1 MPPPKYKNLIRL
13 GFGLIFGIF
22 LLLTS
27 CIEEPESPELREL
40 EVTEI
45 SQVRDWFESNK
56 TNLRLPERGSNYR
69 SESQELILPF
79 FEKEP
84 DWDQFHHYYFP
95 DGREVFE
102 VSLENATKYYP
113 KTLLDSFPNQNPA
126 ELMIQN
132 IMFVRHPTLDRFD
145 PLIAR
150 YYPDNLNSI
159 EKFNN
164 ISFSGLPFDWSGTL
178 DIWTYDE
185 HYLIGYKIDQGQ
197 ITHTREMQVSAVN
210 GKKGSF
216 GPENMDEAIHCYV
229 VATDWYDGNTGEYL
243 GTTHAH
249 TCEWQR
255 GGSQG
260 GSGSGGGDDYQR
272 PPCCDDPIPVPPRD
286 EPTYDP
292 PSIPAPSTIINQL
305 TNPCAADIFLELS
318 KGNAYLTDITGLGSL
333 DIFPGML
340 DLFEQ
345 SGQFDY
351 RIQNGNTG
359 SEAGGSTSPI
369 VNGII
374 TITLS
379 NDYLLKATS
388 LSIARTIIHETVHAY
403 LRKQTSYR
411 SATDMNTHQLL
422 VEYGRKYPGIIND
435 AHHSLMSQFILG
447 MAVSLY
453 NWDKKYG
460 PTGGS
465 LGFDYYYKMAFGG
478 LVKNGTR
485 ELILEAKP
493 YLPDGVSWDE
503 IRKILENEATGN
515 YQANGEKCD

>member
-1 MPPPKYKNLIRL
+1 ME
-13 GFGLIFGIF
+13 
-22 LLLTS
+22 TS
-27 CIEEPESPELREL
+27 Q
-40 EVTEI
+40 I

-56 TNLRLPERGSNYR
+56 MNLRLPERGSNYR
-69 SESQELILPF
+69 TESQALILPF

-102 VSLENATKYYP
+102 VSLENATKYFP
-113 KTLLDSFPNQNPA
+113 RTLLDSFPNQNPA

-150 YYPDNLNSI
+150 YYPDDHKSI

-164 ISFSGLPFDWSGTL
+164 ISYSGLPYDWSGTL

-197 ITHTREMQVSAVN
+197 ITHTREMLLTTENAKKN
-210 GKKGSF
+210 GF
-216 GPENMDEAIHCYV
+216 GPENMDEANHCYV

-243 GTTHAH
+243 GTTHAQ

-272 PPCCDDPIPVPPRD
+272 PPCCDDPVTAPPRD
-286 EPTYDP
+286 LPPYEPPT
-292 PSIPAPSTIINQL
+292 IPLPKTIINQL
-305 TNPCAADIFLELS
+305 TNPCATETFKQLS
-318 KGNAYLTDITGLGSL
+318 KGSRNLTDLTGLGGI

-345 SGQFDY
+345 GGKFDY
-351 RIQNGNTG
+351 RIQNSNNTG
-359 SEAGGSTSPI
+359 GANGFTKR
-369 VNGII
+369 VNGINV
-374 TITLS
+374 ITL
-379 NDYLLKATS
+379 NDDYLDRATT
-388 LSIARTIIHETVHAY
+388 LSVARTIIHETVHAY
-403 LRKQTSYR
+403 LLEHTLDRDLRLNYNIY
-411 SATDMNTHQLL
+411 DLL
-422 VEYGRKYPGIIND
+422 VTYFEKYERNWND
-435 AHHSLMSQFILG
+435 AHHAAMPDFILG

-453 NWDKKYG
+453 NWDKKFG
-460 PTGGS
+460 PTGGT
-465 LGFDYYYKMAFGG
+465 LGFDYYYKMSFGG
-478 LVKNGTR
+478 LINPSNPT
-485 ELILEAKP
+485 ELINEAKP
-493 YLPDGVSWDE
+493 LIPSGTSWSQ
-503 IRKILENEATGN
+503 INQILNRE
-515 YQANGEKCD
+515 ANGSNKASGTPCN

>member
-1 MPPPKYKNLIRL
+1 ME
-13 GFGLIFGIF
+13 
-22 LLLTS
+22 TS
-27 CIEEPESPELREL
+27 Q
-40 EVTEI
+40 I

-69 SESQELILPF
+69 TESQELILPF

-102 VSLENATKYYP
+102 VSLENATKYFP

-132 IMFVRHPTLDRFD
+132 IMFVRHPKLDRFD

-159 EKFNN
+159 ERFNS
-164 ISFSGLPFDWSGTL
+164 ISYSGLPFDWSGTL

-197 ITHTREMQVSAVN
+197 ITHTREMLLTTENAKKN
-210 GKKGSF
+210 GF

-243 GTTHAH
+243 CTTHAQ

-318 KGNAYLTDITGLGSL
+318 KGNAYLTDMTGLGSL

-351 RIQNGNTG
+351 RIQNGYTG
-359 SEAGGSTSPI
+359 GANAITNRI
-369 VNGII
+369 NGINV
-374 TITLS
+374 ITLN
-379 NDYLLKATS
+379 NDYLKNATS

-403 LRKQTSYR
+403 LWEQTKVQ
-411 SATDMNTHQLL
+411 TDKTSLELLNIFWEKYKGSGDGRWPNTQH
-422 VEYGRKYPGIIND
+422 
-435 AHHSLMSQFILG
+435 AAMSNFILG
-447 MAVSLY
+447 IAVSLY

-460 PTGGS
+460 PTAGS
-465 LGFDYYYKMAFGG
+465 LPFDYYYKMAFGG
-478 LVKNGTR
+478 LVKKENPT
-485 ELILEAKP
+485 ELMDEAKP
-493 YLPDGVSWDE
+493 YLPSGTSWDE
-503 IRKILENEATGN
+503 ILNLLDNEKSGN
-515 YQANGEKCD
+515 YKANGEKCD

>member
-1 MPPPKYKNLIRL
+1 MML
-13 GFGLIFGIF
+13 
-22 LLLTS
+22 S
-27 CIEEPESPELREL
+27 ACIPEPENPTIELSASSQL
-40 EVTEI
+40 A
-45 SQVRDWFESNK
+45 QVRDWFEANK
-56 TNLRLPERGSNYR
+56 TKLRLPERGTNFR
-69 SESQELILPF
+69 TESQELILPF

-84 DWDQFHHYYFP
+84 DWEQFHHYFFP

-102 VSLENATKYYP
+102 VSLENATKYFP
-113 KTLLDSFPNQNPA
+113 ASMLDSFPDRDVK
-126 ELMIQN
+126 ELVIQN
-132 IMFVRHPTLDRFD
+132 IMFISHPTEQRFD
-145 PLIAR
+145 PVIAR
-150 YYPDNLNSI
+150 YYPDGEGSI
-159 EKFNN
+159 EDFEG
-164 ISFSGLPFDWSGTL
+164 IYYDGIPHDWSGVV

-185 HYLIGYKIDQGQ
+185 RHFIGFRIENGNVFSYFSSSQNGFQTNSGRILGDC
-197 ITHTREMQVSAVN
+197 RERYYEVYIPDP
-210 GKKGSF
+210 F
-216 GPENMDEAIHCYV
+216 GFGGTLV
-229 VATDWYDGNTGEYL
+229 GFTVYDCT
-243 GTTHAH
+243 
-249 TCEWQR
+249 
-255 GGSQG
+255 
-260 GSGSGGGDDYQR
+260 GSGGENPDDDGDFDYQR
-272 PPCCDDPIPVPPRD
+272 PPCCDDP
-286 EPTYDP
+286 TAP
-292 PSIPAPSTIINQL
+292 PSDIPPYEPPSVPAPSTIINQL
-305 TNPCAADIFLELS
+305 TNPCAADIFKELS
-318 KGNAYLTDITGLGSL
+318 KGSAYLTDMTGLGSL

-340 DLFEQ
+340 DLFEN

-351 RIQNGNTG
+351 RIRNGMID
-359 SEAGGSTSPI
+359 SEAGGTTSPI

-379 NDYLLKATS
+379 DDYLRTATS
-388 LSIARTIIHETVHAY
+388 LSITRTNIHETVHAY

-493 YLPDGVSWDE
+493 YLPDRVSWDE